1 MKDHRLAEKRASHQ
15 VVGVLVAEKG
25 SQVSTETQRLST
37 DENQG
42 NRPGVALYGEINEK
56 NISAKM
62 TRIAK

>member
-1 MKDHRLAEKRASHQ
+1 M
-15 VVGVLVAEKG
+15 LVKWWVCSLTKKE
-25 SQVSTETQRLST
+25 VESTETQRLST